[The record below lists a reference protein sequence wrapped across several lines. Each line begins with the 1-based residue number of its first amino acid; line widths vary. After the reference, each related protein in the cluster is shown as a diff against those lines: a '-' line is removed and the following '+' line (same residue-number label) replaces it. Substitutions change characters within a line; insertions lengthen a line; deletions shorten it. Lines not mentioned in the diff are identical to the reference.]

1 MGFLP
6 LFPQDPHPLPLALG
20 AELKPMCAEQQGAV
34 GQPGPRVRVCARVCH
49 SDRGRI
55 S

>member
-20 AELKPMCAEQQGAV
+20 AKLRLMCAEQGAA
-34 GQPGPRVRVCARVCH
+34 GEPGPRVRVCARVCH

>member
-1 MGFLP
+1 MGFPP

-20 AELKPMCAEQQGAV
+20 AELKAMCAELRAAGE
-34 GQPGPRVRVCARVCH
+34 PGPRVRVCARVCP